1 MVEFGCDL
9 LSDCPER
16 LHADS
21 HLACSSPCRQDG
33 VVASSKSN
41 GRKLAETTTSASAPL
56 KATKGHYSLP
66 LL

>member
-1 MVEFGCDL
+1 MQI
-9 LSDCPER
+9 R
-16 LHADS
+16 TLHA
-21 HLACSSPCRQDG
+21 HLPVDDG